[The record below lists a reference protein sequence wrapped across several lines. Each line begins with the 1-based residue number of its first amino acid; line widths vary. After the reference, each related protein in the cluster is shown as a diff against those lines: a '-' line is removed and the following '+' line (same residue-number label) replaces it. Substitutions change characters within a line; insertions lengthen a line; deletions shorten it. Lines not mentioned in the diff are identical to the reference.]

1 VDDPGRAATIPPMR
15 GDPLDALIVRAKE
28 RPLRVVFPEAD
39 DPRTLVA
46 AAKLRRD
53 EIARPILVGSKSA
66 IAAAAREASIDISGI
81 PIDDPEASAHVAL
94 VAHAI
99 AAAIGGTKTS
109 PDEAAGWLSDP
120 VYFANGMVRAG
131 LAEGCV
137 SGATHTTAE
146 TLRAAL
152 KILRPAPGVA
162 IVSSF
167 FLMGLREPTAAGDDL
182 LAFADCGL
190 VPDPDPA
197 ELADIAFRT
206 AASFRT
212 LTGREPRVALLS
224 FSTKGSATHARVDK
238 VVRAAELLRA
248 MSPDFAFD
256 GELQLDAAI
265 VPEIAASKAPGSG
278 IAGRANTLI
287 FPDLDSGNI
296 GYKLTQRLG
305 GAVAVGPVLQGLSRP
320 ANDLSRGCTAD
331 DIVLVAAVTSLQ
343 ATG

>member
-1 VDDPGRAATIPPMR
+1 V
-15 GDPLDALIVRAKE
+15 
-28 RPLRVVFPEAD
+28 
-39 DPRTLVA
+39 
-46 AAKLRRD
+46 
-53 EIARPILVGSKSA
+53 RPILVGSKA
-66 IAAAAREASIDISGI
+66 TVAAAARQASIDITGI
-81 PIDDPEASAHVAL
+81 AIDDPEASSHVAL

-99 AAAIGGTKTS
+99 AGAIGGTKTD
-109 PDEAAGWLSDP
+109 PDEAAAWLSDP

-137 SGATHTTAE
+137 SGAVHTTAE

-167 FLMGLREPTAAGDDL
+167 FLMGLREPTPAGDDL

-190 VPDPDPA
+190 VPDPDAA

-206 AASFRT
+206 AMSFRA
-212 LTGREPRVALLS
+212 LTGREPKVALLS
-224 FSTKGSATHARVDK
+224 FSTKGSARHPRVDK
-238 VVRAAELLRA
+238 VSRAVGLLRA
-248 MSPDFAFD
+248 MDPDFAFD

-265 VPEIAASKAPGSG
+265 VPEIASSKAPQSDT
-278 IAGRANTLI
+278 AGRANTLV
-287 FPDLDSGNI
+287 FPDLDAGNI

-305 GAVAVGPVLQGLSRP
+305 GAAAVGPIVQGLTHP
-320 ANDLSRGCTAD
+320 ANDLSRGCSPD

-343 ATG
+343 AAG